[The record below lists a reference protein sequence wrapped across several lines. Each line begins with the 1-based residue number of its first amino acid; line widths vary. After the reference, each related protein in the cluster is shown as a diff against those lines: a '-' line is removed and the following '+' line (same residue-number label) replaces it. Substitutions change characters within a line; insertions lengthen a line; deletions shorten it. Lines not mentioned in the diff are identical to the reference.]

1 MDRIWDREN
10 GSRAELE
17 AEAYQEMPARISTSG
32 RGRSGGR
39 VVPVALRP
47 GGTSSASAALGNG
60 GFGEG
65 VLA

>member
-1 MDRIWDREN
+1 
-10 GSRAELE
+10 
-17 AEAYQEMPARISTSG
+17 MPARISTRV
-32 RGRSGGR
+32 RGASGGG

-47 GGTSSASAALGNG
+47 GATSSAAAAAAAALGNG